1 MKFAKILGKENVRQG
16 FFGQEINLTTY
27 NLCRINMFLHDI
39 DYDKFH
45 IAHGDTLINPQH
57 EDDEPFEAIVSNPP
71 YSTRWE
77 GADNPLLMNDARF
90 SPAGVLAPKSKA
102 DLAFILHSLAW
113 LATNGTAAIVCFP
126 GVLYRGGA
134 EKKIRQYLIDNN
146 YVDCIIQL
154 PSNLFFG
161 TSIATCIMVLSKSKA
176 ENSTLFIDASNEF
189 VKVTNNNKLT
199 MENIDTI
206 LQAYESRED
215 TDHFTR
221 LVPNEEIAA
230 NDYTLSVTNYVEPE
244 DTREVIDITVLN
256 AEIQEIVARQKVLRE
271 AIEQIVAEIEVD
283 A

>member
-1 MKFAKILGKENVRQG
+1 
-16 FFGQEINLTTY
+16 
-27 NLCRINMFLHDI
+27 
-39 DYDKFH
+39 
-45 IAHGDTLINPQH
+45 
-57 EDDEPFEAIVSNPP
+57 
-71 YSTRWE
+71 
-77 GADNPLLMNDARF
+77 
-90 SPAGVLAPKSKA
+90 
-102 DLAFILHSLAW
+102 
-113 LATNGTAAIVCFP
+113 
-126 GVLYRGGA
+126 
-134 EKKIRQYLIDNN
+134 
-146 YVDCIIQL
+146 
-154 PSNLFFG
+154 
-161 TSIATCIMVLSKSKA
+161 MVLSKSKS

-244 DTREVIDITVLN
+244 DTREVINITVLN

-271 AIEQIVAEIEVD
+271 AIDQIVAEIEVD